1 MFLSEPKR
9 TGYDLNFSLLGFP
22 CRVHPAFFILP
33 LLFGRSLVD
42 GANVGG
48 ANPVNTGVVL
58 VLIAALFFVSILVHE
73 LGHAIAF
80 RRFGIDSRIVLY
92 WMGGLAIP
100 DSGNPWGGR
109 SNSRS
114 LTSNQQII
122 VSLAGPIFGF
132 LVAVFFILLVL
143 AVGGSIEMFYGAY
156 VPLPIPVFTETIFEN
171 NAAMKTLIY
180 AGIVINVF
188 LNLLNL
194 VPIYPLDGGQVARE
208 LMLKFD
214 SANGIRNSLL
224 LSIGCAVLIAVVA
237 LSSKD
242 QFLAIF
248 FGFMA
253 YSNFQSLQ
261 QFSGPRW

>member
-33 LLFGRSLVD
+33 LLFGRSF
-42 GANVGG
+42 VGG
-48 ANPVNTGVVL
+48 ANPVNTGVGL

-114 LTSNQQII
+114 LTSNQQL
-122 VSLAGPIFGF
+122 SLIH
-132 LVAVFFILLVL
+132 I
-143 AVGGSIEMFYGAY
+143 
-156 VPLPIPVFTETIFEN
+156 
-171 NAAMKTLIY
+171 
-180 AGIVINVF
+180 
-188 LNLLNL
+188 
-194 VPIYPLDGGQVARE
+194 
-208 LMLKFD
+208 
-214 SANGIRNSLL
+214 
-224 LSIGCAVLIAVVA
+224 
-237 LSSKD
+237 
-242 QFLAIF
+242 
-248 FGFMA
+248 
-253 YSNFQSLQ
+253 
-261 QFSGPRW
+261 